1 MLQHDVVIVGS
12 GLAGMSA
19 ALEICGQLDVAI
31 ISKVYP
37 TRSHSGAA
45 QGGIAASLGN
55 SEPDSQEEHMY
66 DTVKG
71 SDFLGDQDAIE
82 MFTRD
87 APEIIYQLEHM
98 GCVFSRTGEGKI
110 AQRAFGGH
118 SHPRACYAADRT
130 GHAILHVLY
139 EQVMKQGKRI
149 SIYPEW
155 YLMSLIIRD
164 NVCRGIV
171 IYDIRSGN
179 FEVIRAKGVIF
190 ATGGYG
196 RAYRITSN
204 AFANTGDGIIAA
216 FNAGVPLEDMEFVQF
231 HPTGLF
237 GQGILV
243 SEAARGEGGYLI
255 NGKGERFMEKYAPAK
270 MELAPRD
277 IVSRSEQREI
287 DEGRG
292 IDGKDY
298 IYLDLRHLGKE
309 KIMERLPQ
317 VRQLGIDFIGMD
329 CITDPLPIQP
339 TAHYSMGG
347 IPTDKDGHVII
358 DDKGTQL
365 TGFFAAGEC
374 ACVSVHGANRL
385 GTNSLLDAV
394 VFGKRTGIAAL
405 KFAKGPRLSD
415 MKEDEVLAPVKER
428 ISAVFSSPGTESI
441 NDIRDELKENMM
453 SNCGVFRE
461 KEGLNKG
468 LEKVKELRERYKN
481 GKITDKSKL
490 FNNELIEVLE
500 LGHMLEFSEII
511 FKGAIAREESRGAH
525 SRTDFPKRDDRNWL
539 KHTLAYLTE
548 DGIELKYKPVTI
560 TKYQPEERKY

>member
-31 ISKVYP
+31 VSKVYP

-82 MFTRD
+82 IFTRD
-87 APEIIYQLEHM
+87 APETIYRLENM
-98 GCVFSRTGEGKI
+98 GCVFSRTREGKI

-130 GHAILHVLY
+130 GHAMLHALY

-149 SIYPEW
+149 TIYPEW
-155 YLMSLIIRD
+155 YLMSLIVRD
-164 NVCRGIV
+164 NICRGIV
-171 IYDIRSGN
+171 IYDIRNGN
-179 FEVIRAKGVIF
+179 FEVVRAKGVIF

-196 RAYRITSN
+196 RAYKITSN

-216 FNAGVPLEDMEFVQF
+216 FNAGVPLEDMECVQF

-298 IYLDLRHLGKE
+298 IHLDLRHLGKD

-317 VRQLGIDFIGMD
+317 VRQLGIDFIGVD
-329 CITDPLPIQP
+329 CITDPVPIQP

-374 ACVSVHGANRL
+374 ACISVHGANRL

-405 KFAKGPRLSD
+405 KFAKGPRLPD
-415 MKEDEVLAPVKER
+415 MKEEEVLAPVKEK
-428 ISAVFSSPGTESI
+428 INAIFSSPGTESI

-461 KEGLNKG
+461 KEGLTKG
-468 LEKVKELRERYKN
+468 LEKVKELRERYKK
-481 GKITDKSKL
+481 GKITDTGKV
-490 FNNELIEVLE
+490 FNSELIEVLE

-511 FKGAIAREESRGAH
+511 LIGAIAREESRGAH
-525 SRTDFPKRDDRNWL
+525 SRTDFPKRDDQNWL
-539 KHTLAYLTE
+539 KHTLAYLTA
-548 DGIELKYKPVTI
+548 DGIELKYKPVII